1 MGVQSGHIVTEDF
14 PLYHRDS
21 PFYISSYAFILNPAF
36 LDINVMASTT
46 FCWHRSDIRPSDIL
60 LFSALRNNLVMCVS
74 WVQLGV
80 GFAFWTKPENHFDR
94 SVEPIYIWPD
104 THLVLEMSLYIRF
117 LLVCS
122 FKSSTLWF
130 VLFALG
136 PLIFKRVHILI

>member
-1 MGVQSGHIVTEDF
+1 MGVRSGHIIIVDF
-14 PLYHRDS
+14 PLYRPDAS
-21 PFYISSYAFILNPAF
+21 FYISPNAFILNPAS
-36 LDINVMASTT
+36 LDINGMASTA
-46 FCWHRSDIRPSDIL
+46 FCWHRSDIRPSYIL
-60 LFSALRNNLVMCVS
+60 LFSALQNNLVMCVS

-104 THLVLEMSLYIRF
+104 TYLVLEMSLYIRF
-117 LLVCS
+117 WFVFS
-122 FKSSTLWF
+122 FKSSTLWS